1 MKYQMRLGRPIT
13 GHMRF
18 RHQFMSGYLKAKD
31 FGREWAELSDEEKE
45 RRYVEPYEAEIKVY
59 NTQMEE
65 YRAGDMYATNK
76 RKKVV
81 LRARIKK
88 IEQVMNRPKLLAHEP
103 FRLFCF
109 EKKETLKGKG
119 LASAQQMW
127 KALSEGES
135 MEYRARW
142 GKLKTDW
149 QRHVGEWE
157 EQNADKPEMTELKAY
172 KIMLDAAK
180 KL

>member
-1 MKYQMRLGRPIT
+1 
-13 GHMRF
+13 
-18 RHQFMSGYLKAKD
+18 
-31 FGREWAELSDEEKE
+31 
-45 RRYVEPYEAEIKVY
+45 
-59 NTQMEE
+59 
-65 YRAGDMYATNK
+65 
-76 RKKVV
+76 
-81 LRARIKK
+81 
-88 IEQVMNRPKLLAHEP
+88 
-103 FRLFCF
+103 
-109 EKKETLKGKG
+109 
-119 LASAQQMW
+119 MW